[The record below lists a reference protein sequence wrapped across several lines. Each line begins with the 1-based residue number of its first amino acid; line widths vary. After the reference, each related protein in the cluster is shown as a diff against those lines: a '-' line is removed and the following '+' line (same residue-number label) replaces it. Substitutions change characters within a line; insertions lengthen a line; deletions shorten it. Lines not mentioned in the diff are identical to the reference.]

1 MYSFLILLNDI
12 EYHRICMD
20 CFHPSDHNSPLYF
33 SGAAR
38 EGDVDLQTDDRNES
52 LGCQTLVVAGDE
64 DIILC
69 IYTYIYIHIY
79 IYIINIHL

>member
-20 CFHPSDHNSPLYF
+20 IFTRPTTTALFTFP
-33 SGAAR
+33 
-38 EGDVDLQTDDRNES
+38 VQ
-52 LGCQTLVVAGDE
+52 LGKEMLTSKRMTGMSHLGVKPWWLLGMKILVCVY
-64 DIILC
+64 IHI
-69 IYTYIYIHIY
+69 YIYIY